1 MADMTIMFM
10 SADGKT
16 KIPVKAYDN
25 GDGTFS
31 MQAGTDAVNDL
42 QKTTRTATAGALTG
56 AANGA
61 TITGVGK
68 LKKLIISNGS
78 GSAITVNVYDNTA
91 AAGTKLMPAI
101 AIPANTTREI
111 DNLDI
116 PFSLGVYIAYSTATS
131 CDGIGYYE
139 AA

>member
-1 MADMTIMFM
+1 MADAILFLEHGAT
-10 SADGKT
+10 S
-16 KIPVKAYDN
+16 KIPIKVFDN
-25 GDGTFS
+25 GDGTYS

-61 TITGVGK
+61 TVTGVGK

-78 GSAITVNVYDNTA
+78 GSAITVNVYDNTS
-91 AAGTKLMPAI
+91 AAGTKLMPQLN
-101 AIPANTTREI
+101 IPALTTLQI
-111 DNLDI
+111 DNLDV
-116 PFSLGVYIAYSTATS
+116 PFSLGVFIAYSTATS